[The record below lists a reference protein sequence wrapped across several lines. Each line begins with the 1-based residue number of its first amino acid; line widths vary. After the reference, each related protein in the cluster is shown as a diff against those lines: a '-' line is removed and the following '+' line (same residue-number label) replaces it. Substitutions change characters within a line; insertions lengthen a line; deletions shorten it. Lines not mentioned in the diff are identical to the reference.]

1 MKILD
6 QSNRELMTISAI
18 QRDGDFLVVKGKIFG
33 TMPMTAKLSPA
44 DARAAL
50 RLMDFRTIL
59 FVLSLLFRRGSGA
72 KS

>member
-33 TMPMTAKLSPA
+33 AMPMTAKVSPA

-59 FVLSLLFRRGSGA
+59 FVLSLMFRRSTRQG
-72 KS
+72 

>member
-18 QRDGDFLVVKGKIFG
+18 QRDGDFLAVKGKIFG

-44 DARAAL
+44 EARAAF
-50 RLMDFRTIL
+50 RLMDFRTLL
-59 FVLSLLFRRGSGA
+59 FVLSLLFRRGA
-72 KS
+72 PRK

>member
-44 DARAAL
+44 EARSAF
-50 RLMDFRTIL
+50 RLMDFRTLL
-59 FVLSLLFRRGSGA
+59 FVATLLFRRGPRER
-72 KS
+72 